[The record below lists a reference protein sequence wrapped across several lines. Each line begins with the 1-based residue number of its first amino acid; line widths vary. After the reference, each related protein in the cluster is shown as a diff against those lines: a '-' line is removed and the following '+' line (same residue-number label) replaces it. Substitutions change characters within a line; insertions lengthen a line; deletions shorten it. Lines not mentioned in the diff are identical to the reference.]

1 MSMTTETGFVRP
13 RSSRSNSDVPAWQT
27 RLIGSVMIHL
37 ATLVFFVSLLFVIN
51 WMTRGDDGTWW
62 ALLPLEMWAGV
73 WTLHVV
79 AVGFLVSGRR
89 ARRQSP
95 VGPFKVLG

>member
-1 MSMTTETGFVRP
+1 MSMTTETRFVKP
-13 RSSRSNSDVPAWQT
+13 RSSPFTSDVPAWRT

-37 ATLVFFVSLLFVIN
+37 ATLVFFNALLFVVN